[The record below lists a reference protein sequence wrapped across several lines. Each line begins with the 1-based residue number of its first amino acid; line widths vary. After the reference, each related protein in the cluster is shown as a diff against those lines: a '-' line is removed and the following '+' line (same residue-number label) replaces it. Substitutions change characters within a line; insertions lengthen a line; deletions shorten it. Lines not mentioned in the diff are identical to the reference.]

1 MGPTWGPGGQ
11 IGLHFYSVFQGLR
24 ENRVFAAKSSPRGPK
39 RRPGGPKS
47 GSRGAWSG
55 QRSVQERAKR
65 PQESLRS
72 VQERPKSRPNSASE
86 RFWRPSGVHQASGS
100 SPEAYLSRFSTS
112 RGTIFH
118 PPGSH
123 VDVFKAPGCIFE
135 AVLWTTTLRPHHC
148 PVCQAYASIRPASL
162 DALVSL
168 LHVESLLHVD

>member
-1 MGPTWGPGGQ
+1 MNHAFLVVKDGARAAREAPKVIQEKPGAE
-11 IGLHFYSVFQGLR
+11 LR
-24 ENRVFAAKSSPRGPK
+24 ST
-39 RRPGGPKS
+39 
-47 GSRGAWSG
+47 
-55 QRSVQERAKR
+55 
-65 PQESLRS
+65 QESLRS
-72 VQERPKSRPNSASE
+72 VQERPHSRSNSASE